1 VTRPFRGKYGLDS
14 NSERVINVAAP
25 IEDTDAANKLFT
37 EEQIAAQSR
46 LQGTYEPDSD
56 GLENPDIDLD
66 ALAPGVDVL
75 TADYWIT
82 ARSGRANSGP
92 FERVN
97 LNSDDR
103 LVANVSDGGVTAVT
117 VNPAAATGLI
127 PNEPY
132 RIEVEGV
139 TTSEGNALALIM
151 ETDATGTVVTTR
163 IANAGYSYEVGD
175 VIFTVLPNT
184 FVGAIAPIPTLVPGA
199 FALLPNTTYYDA
211 VLSGG
216 TGAGATANFRTG
228 ATGTEITDIFII
240 SRGSNY
246 TVNDVITVEI
256 EGQTVGTMTVTAVF
270 NGTDVPI
277 TVTVDAI
284 NTLTGWDLIRGPGL
298 TRAQADQD
306 YLRRDGSNSPTR
318 DISWNN
324 LHLTDLADPLQQ
336 QDAVNLR
343 TLLDSTRRL
352 QVAVTQP
359 AHGFTTGQAVTYDF
373 NTDTFILAQ
382 ADAEVTLA
390 DGIVEVL
397 GADNFILVRIGT
409 ADWPTHGLTP
419 GQSYYLDTA
428 TAGALTATRP
438 QVGYVQALIKVRNA
452 DAVDVDSQA
461 ALFTGFSA

>member
-1 VTRPFRGKYGLDS
+1 MTRPFRGKYGLDS
-14 NSERVINVAAP
+14 NANRVLNVAAP

-46 LQGTYEPDSD
+46 LQGTYLPDSD

-92 FERVN
+92 FERIN

-117 VNPAAATGLI
+117 VNPAAPGGLI
-127 PNEPY
+127 VNEPY
-132 RIEVEGV
+132 RIEVEGT
-139 TTSEGNALALIM
+139 TTSDGRSLALIM
-151 ETDATGTVVTTR
+151 ETDGTGAVVTTR
-163 IANAGYSYEVGD
+163 VANAGYDYKVGD
-175 VIFTVLPNT
+175 TIVTNIPNT
-184 FVGAIAPIPTLVPGA
+184 FVGAIAPIPTLVPSA

-211 VLSGG
+211 VMSGG

-256 EGQTVGTMTVTAVF
+256 EGQTVGTMTVTAVYD
-270 NGTDVPI
+270 GADVPI

-284 NTLTGWDLIRGPGL
+284 NTVTGWDLIRGPGL

-318 DISWNN
+318 SISWNGLN
-324 LHLTDLADPLQQ
+324 LEDLADPVGQM
-336 QDAVNLR
+336 DAVNLR
-343 TLLDSTRRL
+343 TLTAAVQATTL
-352 QVAVTQP
+352 QVTQTG
-359 AHGFTTGQAVTYDF
+359 HGFATGNAVSFDP
-373 NTDTFILAQ
+373 NTGLYA
-382 ADAEVTLA
+382 LA
-390 DGIVEVL
+390 DPATEAGL
-397 GADNFILVRIGT
+397 AAGAVVVDSPDSFTLYTRGLMP
-409 ADWPTHGLTP
+409 WPSHGLTL
-419 GQSYYLDTA
+419 GEVFYVEVGGGYLSTA
-428 TAGALTATRP
+428 P
-438 QVGYVQALIKVRNA
+438 IYGYIQALVQPYDVNTVSIL
-452 DAVDVDSQA
+452 DHAVIY
-461 ALFTGFSA
+461 TGF